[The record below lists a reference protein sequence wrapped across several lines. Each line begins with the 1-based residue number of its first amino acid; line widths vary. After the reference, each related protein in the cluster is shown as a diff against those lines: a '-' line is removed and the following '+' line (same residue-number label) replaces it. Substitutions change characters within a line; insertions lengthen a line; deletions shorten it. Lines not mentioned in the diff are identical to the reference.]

1 MRLKEEMDNILYIS
15 KEKYKI
21 IISISISIYFLM
33 RIISWRNIDLFN
45 YINCIFYLIISFC
58 IILLTYSTANVTG
71 YKIFDYIPLIF
82 MPMIFSNLN
91 IFVNIKNISGSF
103 YENYM
108 QLTPYTNNI
117 IFLVFIMTVFKYL
130 NGDRFKPIVF
140 ISTGLFISCV
150 LYLLELKSFGGI
162 AKYISI
168 FLIIGCLFKFF
179 KVNKNLNKTK
189 DKKINYMYMF
199 LIQNIAYYICILILY
214 SRISVGVFISISC
227 FISYISYSSLF
238 FCTIDQMLN
247 APYKLLFKDLY
258 ESSENLNKINK
269 EIYKKNN
276 ELEVSQKIVRENE
289 IMFKDFFKSI
299 PIPIFIL
306 SSATLRII
314 YCNKVFLN
322 LIYKE
327 NLKDVIN
334 KKVSFFIKL
343 DEEITFFNKT
353 IEENIYRGY
362 IEKNGYKK
370 HLNLEVVD
378 YNKEN
383 GEIVFSVTDTTTII
397 DMNSIKENIEEKI
410 LKERIR
416 TDFLSNISHDLKT
429 PINVIYSALQLE
441 NIFTK
446 NNDIN
451 SLKKYNSICKQNCLA
466 LMKLTNN
473 LIDNS
478 RIQADY
484 LHPTF
489 KRVNIVDFIEDIVFG
504 LVDYAKEKSISLI
517 FDTNNEEVFLHVDEN
532 FMQRIMLNLISN
544 SIKFTQ
550 IGGEIYV
557 KVTEKEN
564 DIEISIEDN
573 GIGMDEN
580 FINKIFVKY
589 TMGKNNESI
598 KEKGSGIGLF
608 VVKNLVELQKGK
620 IKINSKEG
628 EGTKFI
634 ILFKKGRD

>member
-1 MRLKEEMDNILYIS
+1 MLKEEMENILYIS

-21 IISISISIYFLM
+21 IISISISIYVLM

-91 IFVNIKNISGSF
+91 IFVNIKNLSGSF

-108 QLTPYTNNI
+108 RLTPYTNNI

-130 NGDRFKPIVF
+130 NGDRFKPIEF
-140 ISTGLFISCV
+140 ISIGLFISYV

-162 AKYISI
+162 AKDISI

-179 KVNKNLNKTK
+179 KINRNLNKTK
-189 DKKINYMYMF
+189 DKHINYMYMF
-199 LIQNIAYYICILILY
+199 LIQNIWYYICILILY
-214 SRISVGVFISISC
+214 SRISVGVFVSISC
-227 FISYISYSSLF
+227 FINYISYSSLF

-322 LIYKE
+322 LIGKE
-327 NLKDVIN
+327 KLKDVIN

-343 DEEITFFNKT
+343 DEEITFINKN
-353 IEENIYRGY
+353 IEKKIYRGC
-362 IEKNGYKK
+362 IENNDNKK
-370 HLNLEVVD
+370 YLNLEVVD

-383 GEIVFSVTDTTTII
+383 GEIIFSIIDTTTII

-410 LKERIR
+410 FKERIR

-429 PINVIYSALQLE
+429 PINVIYSAIQLE
-441 NIFTK
+441 SIFTE
-446 NNDIN
+446 NNDMN

-484 LHPTF
+484 LHPNF
-489 KRVNIVDFIEDIVFG
+489 EKVNIVDFIEDIVFG
-504 LVDYAKEKSISLI
+504 LVDYAKEKNISLI
-517 FDTNNEEVFLHVDEN
+517 FDTNNEEVFLDIDEN

-544 SIKFTQ
+544 SIKFTK

-557 KVTEKEN
+557 NVTEKEN
-564 DIEISIEDN
+564 DIEINIKDN

-580 FINKIFVKY
+580 FINKVFVKY
-589 TMGKNNESI
+589 TMGKNNDSI

-608 VVKNLVELQKGK
+608 VVKNLVELQKGT

-628 EGTKFI
+628 EGTEFI
-634 ILFKKGRD
+634 ISFKKGRD

>member
-1 MRLKEEMDNILYIS
+1 MKLKEEMEDILYIS

-21 IISISISIYFLM
+21 IISISIAIYFLT
-33 RIISWRNIDLFN
+33 RLISFNNLELFN
-45 YINCIFYLIISFC
+45 YINCTFYLIISFC

-82 MPMIFSNLN
+82 IPMIFSNLN
-91 IFVNIKNISGSF
+91 IFVNIKNLSGSF

-117 IFLVFIMTVFKYL
+117 IFLVFTMTVFKYL
-130 NGDRFKPIVF
+130 NGDKFKTIVF
-140 ISTGLFISCV
+140 ISIGSFISCM

-162 AKYISI
+162 AKDISI
-168 FLIIGCLFKFF
+168 FLIIGCLFKFY
-179 KVNKNLNKTK
+179 KVVRNLNKTK
-189 DKKINYMYMF
+189 EKKINYMYMF
-199 LIQNIAYYICILILY
+199 LIQNISYYICILILY
-214 SRISVGVFISISC
+214 SRISVGVFVSISC

-334 KKVSFFIKL
+334 KKVSSFIKL
-343 DEEITFFNKT
+343 DEEITFVNKT
-353 IEENIYRGY
+353 IEEKIYRGY
-362 IEKNGYKK
+362 IEKNNYKK

-478 RIQADY
+478 RIQSDY

-504 LVDYAKEKSISLI
+504 LVDYAKEKKISLI

-557 KVTEKEN
+557 KVTDREN